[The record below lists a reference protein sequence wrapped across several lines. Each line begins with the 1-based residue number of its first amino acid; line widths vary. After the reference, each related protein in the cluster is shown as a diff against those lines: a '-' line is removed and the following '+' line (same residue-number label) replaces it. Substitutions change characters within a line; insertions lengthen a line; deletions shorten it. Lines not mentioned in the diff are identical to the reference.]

1 MNAEGF
7 IRWALDEARTIE
19 ERYTTEL
26 LVELGAGWWNSRN
39 NTGKYVSFEETQ
51 RRNRERALNPA
62 YEPRY
67 SETEVRQATE
77 AWPAVK
83 NWWFNPSG
91 LDQRPIRDL
100 TAFGFFTHLEEIHLY
115 DCEAADVRVLA
126 QLPNLRVLKFTSG
139 KCENFG
145 PLADCLH
152 LRELELGIGVGWR
165 QIATRWPDV
174 NGLEKLA
181 QLEKLSLFGNLH
193 VFAQG
198 ITWPKVRTA
207 VLKCDPLPVRSVREL
222 PQLPACEFLTLGG
235 VERLDGIEAFP
246 RLRNLRV
253 ETDTR
258 DFAPLAALDKL
269 TCFTCSAFAPLD
281 VTPLTRL
288 PKLQVA
294 TFNANYKYATA
305 TPKPRDF
312 MAFADAVALREL
324 HVPGCEPVAEE
335 VKTLN
340 SLLPPWDDVLLAETP
355 RPLLPWRLIVA
366 PMEKHPRCI
375 DVVAPEYD
383 GLSDEGLRASESR
396 WAEAFMAKSISARL
410 GEADWGTAKCD
421 GERRMFTVTL
431 ESFAVIERGKFPLL
445 IEAIREAFSRL
456 RHDYTAVLMVCLKS
470 PRLEPTPAQIEM
482 ENQFQEERDH
492 AQYELR
498 RQEQKEYL
506 ERLHR
511 YELKKQLGEEIKPE
525 DFTPPPP
532 AALPPPPWE
541 NEEEGDDDDN
551 VDGDVVVKEKPDPPP
566 SWLDDEHPLADHYRL
581 YAYLLPTEIWFFPH
595 HRELVVYLLGRQP
608 DVDIPEE
615 KKAK

>member
-7 IRWALDEARTIE
+7 IRWALDEARTVE

-26 LVELGAGWWNSRN
+26 MVELGAGWWNSRN
-39 NTGKYVSFEETQ
+39 NTGKHVGFGETQ

-67 SETEVRQATE
+67 SETDVRHAAE
-77 AWPAVK
+77 AWATI
-83 NWWFNPSG
+83 NTWWFNPGG

-100 TAFGFFTHLEEIHLY
+100 TAFGFFTHLEQIHLY
-115 DCEAADVRVLA
+115 HCEAADVSVLA
-126 QLPNLRVLKFTSG
+126 QLPNLRVLKFSSG
-139 KCENFG
+139 GCEDLS
-145 PLADCLH
+145 PLAGCIH

-174 NGLEKLA
+174 SKLEKLV
-181 QLEKLSLFGNLH
+181 QLEKLSLVGNLH

-198 ITWPKVRTA
+198 TTWPKVRTA
-207 VLKCDPLPVRSVREL
+207 VLKCDPLPARSVHEL

-246 RLRNLRV
+246 RLRNLKV

-281 VTPLTRL
+281 ITPLTRL

-294 TFNANYKYATA
+294 TFNANYKYATTA
-305 TPKPRDF
+305 PKPRDF
-312 MAFADAVALREL
+312 MAFADAAALREL
-324 HVPGCEPVAEE
+324 HAPGCEPVAEE

-340 SLLPPWDDVLLAETP
+340 SLLPTWDDVLLAETP
-355 RPLLPWRLIVA
+355 RVLAPWRFIVA
-366 PMEKHPRCI
+366 PTAKHPRCAE
-375 DVVAPEYD
+375 VAAPEYD
-383 GLSDEGLRASESR
+383 GLPDEGLRVSEGR
-396 WAEAFMAKSISARL
+396 WAGTFMAKSISARL
-410 GEADWGTAKCD
+410 GEADWGKAECD
-421 GERRMFTVTL
+421 GIRRMFSVTI
-431 ESFAVIERGKFPLL
+431 ESFAVMEKGKFPLV
-445 IEAIREAFSRL
+445 IEAIREAFGRL
-456 RHDYTAVLMVCLKS
+456 RHDYTVLLMVCLKAPS
-470 PRLEPTPAQIEM
+470 IEPTPAQIEL
-482 ENQFQEERDH
+482 EKQFQEEQDQ

-511 YELKKQLGEEIKPE
+511 YELKKQLGEAIKPE

-541 NEEEGDDDDN
+541 NEDEEDDDGNTEGD
-551 VDGDVVVKEKPDPPP
+551 VAVKEKPDPPP

-581 YAYLLPTEIWFFPH
+581 YAYILPTEIWFLPH
-595 HRELVVYLLGRQP
+595 HRDLVIYLLGRQP
-608 DVDIPEE
+608 DLDIPDE
-615 KKAK
+615 KKER